1 MRPSSRRAFLVKLA
15 ASALLFGG
23 CGPRTPLRVAAH
35 ARVGYEP
42 MFLARQHGW
51 LDAGLV
57 RLVETPSASD
67 ALHLLGSGLVE
78 AAALTLD
85 EVLRARAL
93 GLPLAVPMVFDLS
106 AGADGVLA
114 RRPMHLAELAGARIG
129 VEQSAVGALMLAVL
143 LERGG
148 LAADEVQ
155 PVSLGFH
162 EHAAAWRAGRT
173 DVLITFEPALSELEA
188 EGAVRIFDSRA
199 LPDTIVDVLAVHPV
213 ALVRFRAALRH
224 LVEATLLA
232 VHDLALNRMD
242 AAYRIGARLR
252 QRPETVLA
260 GLRGIQLT
268 DLEHNLR
275 LLGGAASSAKSLRAS
290 GRAREQ
296 DEPPLLERARD
307 VAAILQGA
315 GILPPGNGILQER
328 LFKDLV
334 HAEYLP
340 VA

>member
-1 MRPSSRRAFLVKLA
+1 MRPLSRRGFLAKFA
-15 ASALLFGG
+15 ASALLLGG
-23 CGPRTPLRVAAH
+23 CGPRPPLRVAAH
-35 ARVGYEP
+35 AWMGYET

-51 LDAGLV
+51 LDPGQV
-57 RLVETPSASD
+57 RLVETPAATDS
-67 ALHLLGSGLVE
+67 LHLLGSGLVE

-93 GLPLAVPMVFDLS
+93 GLPLVVPMVFDVS

-114 RRPMHLAELAGARIG
+114 RHPMHLAELAGARIG
-129 VEQSAVGALMLAVL
+129 VEQSAVGALMLAAL

-148 LAADEVQ
+148 LGADEVQ

-162 EHAAAWRAGRT
+162 EHAAAWRAGRI
-173 DVLITFEPALSELEA
+173 DALITFEPALSELEA
-188 EGAVRIFDSRA
+188 EGAARIFDSRA
-199 LPDTIVDVLAVHPV
+199 LPDTIVDVLAVHPST
-213 ALVRFRAALRH
+213 LVQHRAALQH
-224 LVEATLLA
+224 LVAATLLA

-242 AAYRIGARLR
+242 AVYRIGARLK
-252 QRPETVLA
+252 QQPETVLA

-268 DLEHNLR
+268 DLEHNRR
-275 LLGGAASSAKSLRAS
+275 LLGGPHPL
-290 GRAREQ
+290 
-296 DEPPLLERARD
+296 LLERARE
-307 VAAILQGA
+307 VATILQGA
-315 GILPPGNGILQER
+315 GILPSGNGILRER

>member
-1 MRPSSRRAFLVKLA
+1 MRPLSRRGFLAKLA
-15 ASALLFGG
+15 ASALLLGG
-23 CGPRTPLRVAAH
+23 CAPRPPLRVAVH
-35 ARVGYEP
+35 PWVGYEP

-57 RLVETPSASD
+57 RLVETPSATDS
-67 ALHLLGSGLVE
+67 LHLLGSGLVE

-93 GLPLAVPMVFDLS
+93 GVPLTVPMVFDVS

-114 RRPMHLAELAGARIG
+114 RHPMHLADLAGARIG
-129 VEQSAVGALMLAVL
+129 VEQSAVGALMLAAL

-148 LAADEVQ
+148 LAADQVQ
-155 PVSLGFH
+155 LVSLGFH
-162 EHAAAWRAGRT
+162 EHAAAWRAGRI
-173 DVLITFEPALSELEA
+173 DALITFEPALSELEA
-188 EGAVRIFDSRA
+188 EGAVRLFDSRA
-199 LPDTIVDVLAVHPV
+199 LPDTIVDVLAVHPST
-213 ALVRFRAALRH
+213 LVHHRAALQH
-224 LVEATLLA
+224 LVEATLRA

-260 GLRGIQLT
+260 GLRGLQLT
-268 DLEHNLR
+268 DLGHNRR
-275 LLGGAASSAKSLRAS
+275 LLEGSHPL
-290 GRAREQ
+290 
-296 DEPPLLERARD
+296 LLERARE

-315 GILPPGNGILQER
+315 GILPSGNGILQQR